1 MLKNKPNANGN
12 GNGNGAAS
20 RSESPRTSNGHAN
33 ESGNA
38 EGSATAAAAATD
50 DNSLDAI
57 LVRIG
62 QFGRYQIVNYVLLCV
77 PMVFNAFFSISY
89 VFTASTVVHR

>member
-1 MLKNKPNANGN
+1 MDEKQSINGT
-12 GNGNGAAS
+12 AS
-20 RSESPRTSNGHAN
+20 AVVENECPTTSNGHLVGPETEAGRV
-33 ESGNA
+33 EASA
-38 EGSATAAAAATD
+38 EE

-62 QFGRYQIVNYVLLCV
+62 QFGRFQLINYALLCV

-89 VFTASTVVHR
+89 VFTASTVVQR

>member
-1 MLKNKPNANGN
+1 MLNDKRNVNGTAS
-12 GNGNGAAS
+12 GASADH
-20 RSESPRTSNGHAN
+20 ECPTASNGHFVGPETEAGRV
-33 ESGNA
+33 EA
-38 EGSATAAAAATD
+38 SAD
-50 DNSLDAI
+50 EDNSLDAI

-62 QFGRYQIVNYVLLCV
+62 QFGRFQLINYALLCV

>member
-1 MLKNKPNANGN
+1 MLESKANGN
-12 GNGNGAAS
+12 SAAS
-20 RSESPRTSNGHAN
+20 GSESPRTSNGHAN
-33 ESGNA
+33 ESENV
-38 EGSATAAAAATD
+38 EAAAAD

-57 LVRIG
+57 LLRIG

>member
-1 MLKNKPNANGN
+1 MGDKGRGN
-12 GNGNGAAS
+12 GNGVT
-20 RSESPRTSNGHAN
+20 ECPTTSNGHAVESSAENVEASAN
-33 ESGNA
+33 E
-38 EGSATAAAAATD
+38 

-62 QFGRYQIVNYVLLCV
+62 QFGRYQIINYVLLCI

>member
-1 MLKNKPNANGN
+1 MKTCFCYATRETMLENKA
-12 GNGNGAAS
+12 NGNGAAS
-20 RSESPRTSNGHAN
+20 GSESPSTANGHAN
-33 ESGNA
+33 ESENV
-38 EGSATAAAAATD
+38 EAAAAD

>member
-1 MLKNKPNANGN
+1 MTSQKEGN
-12 GNGNGAAS
+12 GS
-20 RSESPRTSNGHAN
+20 SPSDAKSNGHSDPEA
-33 ESGNA
+33 
-38 EGSATAAAAATD
+38 ATAGADD

-62 QFGRYQIVNYVLLCV
+62 QFGRYQIINYVLLCI
-77 PMVFNAFFSISY
+77 PMLFNAFFSISY